1 MHQQTIEPIGSA
13 AAPVANA
20 ASGTKA
26 RFPVLV
32 TRVTR
37 EAEGILSFEFR
48 DPEGRDLPPFTAGAH
63 LEIQI
68 SDGIIRSYSLCNDPA
83 ERHRY
88 VVAVL
93 KEESGR
99 GGSRAMH
106 EMIGEGARLLVL
118 PPRNHFP
125 LAGREA
131 RRHLLVA
138 GGIGVTP
145 MIAMI
150 AELENRGAQWSM
162 HYCTRSPERTAFLDQ
177 LQPFVEAGKV
187 FLHHDGGDPAKGLDL
202 KAALSEFGVGTHLY
216 YCGPPGFMAA
226 CAQCLEPWPP
236 HAVHREYFASPA
248 AEQDTATR
256 EPFQVKLNS
265 TGEILDVPA
274 DRSIADVLR
283 STGSP
288 VETDCEDGYCGTCIT
303 RYLAGTPEH
312 RDTVLSE
319 KERRSYLMVCCA
331 RARGGVIELD
341 L

>member
-1 MHQQTIEPIGSA
+1 MQQQTIGDFELARTPGADAIGTA
-13 AAPVANA
+13 
-20 ASGTKA
+20 KL

-32 TRVTR
+32 ARIAR
-37 EAEGILSFEFR
+37 EAENILSFEFR
-48 DPEGRDLPPFTAGAH
+48 DPDGRDLPPFTAGAH
-63 LEIQI
+63 VEVQI
-68 SDGIIRSYSLCNDPA
+68 GEGMIRSYSLCNDPA

-93 KEESGR
+93 KEEGGR

-106 EMIGEGARLLVL
+106 EMVGEGDLL
-118 PPRNHFP
+118 PISAPRNHFP

-131 RRHLLVA
+131 RRHLLLA

-145 MIAMI
+145 MVAMI
-150 AELENRGAQWSM
+150 AELEARGAPWSM
-162 HYCTRSPERTAFLDQ
+162 HYCTRSPERTAFLAH
-177 LQPFVEAGKV
+177 LRPYIEAGKV
-187 FLHHDGGDPAKGLDL
+187 FVHHDGGDPAKGLDL
-202 KAALSEFGVGTHLY
+202 EATLSGFDVGTHLY

-226 CAQCLEPWPP
+226 CARYLEPWPP
-236 HAVHREYFASPA
+236 HAVHREFFASPGDRA
-248 AEQDTATR
+248 GSEGN
-256 EPFQVKLNS
+256 EPFRVKLKS

-283 STGSP
+283 GTGCP
-288 VETDCEDGYCGTCIT
+288 VETDCEDGYCGTCVT

-319 KERRSYLMVCCA
+319 KERKSYVMVCCA
-331 RARGGVIELD
+331 RARSGVLELD